1 MNCDDS
7 KKGEDRWLCTLMLM
21 AGGRIEYEGN
31 SHCNTFA
38 PEDLATFYKQRR
50 RWGPSTT
57 ANIWQL
63 IKKQKRARKNNPYIS
78 LPYIMYQLLVLIFSL
93 VGLSTT
99 VMMIAEAF
107 AIGFLNN
114 LLQPEVAKAIAYGV
128 TLTPG
133 KSSFVLRKNEII
145 LF

>member
-1 MNCDDS
+1 MSPHRFNSYEFLMNCDDS
-7 KKGEDRWLCTLMLM
+7 IKGEDRWLCTLMLM

-38 PEDLATFYKQRR
+38 PEDLATFFKQRR

-78 LPYIMYQLLVLIFSL
+78 FHPIRENGGHL
-93 VGLSTT
+93 
-99 VMMIAEAF
+99 
-107 AIGFLNN
+107 
-114 LLQPEVAKAIAYGV
+114 
-128 TLTPG
+128 
-133 KSSFVLRKNEII
+133 
-145 LF
+145 

>member
-1 MNCDDS
+1 
-7 KKGEDRWLCTLMLM
+7 MLM

-78 LPYIMYQLLVLIFSL
+78 FPYILYQLLVLIFSL

-114 LLQPEVAKAIAYGV
+114 LLGDNDQAAKAIAYGV

-133 KSSFVLRKNEII
+133 KSFTKKLINLLLERMK
-145 LF
+145 